1 MVLKFLA
8 VLPPLETISP
18 HSLHSANLLSSAA
31 LKYSHTGDF
40 QTDPNRFGVAESLTL
55 MSVDNTAVE
64 LETPEVE
71 LETPDSA
78 PELDDDTDKG
88 VGVSGEDSFEV
99 EAILTLEKHSENSN
113 NNRNNKENRITW
125 PAH

>member
-1 MVLKFLA
+1 MVLKFFA

-18 HSLHSANLLSSAA
+18 HSLHSANLLSSAT

-40 QTDPNRFGVAESLTL
+40 QTDPNHFGVTESLTL
-55 MSVDNTAVE
+55 TSVDNTA
-64 LETPEVE
+64 VE

-78 PELDDDTDKG
+78 PELDDNTDKG
-88 VGVSGEDSFEV
+88 VGVSGKDSFEV

-113 NNRNNKENRITW
+113 NKRNNKENRITW

>member
-1 MVLKFLA
+1 M
-8 VLPPLETISP
+8 
-18 HSLHSANLLSSAA
+18 
-31 LKYSHTGDF
+31 
-40 QTDPNRFGVAESLTL
+40 AESLTL
-55 MSVDNTAVE
+55 TSTDNTA
-64 LETPEVE
+64 VE

-113 NNRNNKENRITW
+113 NNMNNKENCITW